1 MKTLIPRTLL
11 WLMLVLVLGANAVA
25 AAGIL
30 SSNPA
35 PKGLTVS
42 FLDVGQGDAILIEG
56 PTGIQMLVDGG
67 KDRSVLRELAR
78 VIGPLDR
85 SIDMVVETHPDAD
98 HIGGLPGV
106 FALYNVSYFLTP
118 DRMNDTSFSE
128 GLAAAVASE
137 TGQKEIVARQGM
149 RIHLGDGAYADV
161 LFPEGDVA
169 KLRDTNDASVIMR
182 VVYGET
188 EFLLTGDA
196 PAWVEDRIVSAYGT
210 ALESDVLKAGHH
222 GSRTSTGDNFLTA
235 VDPAV
240 VVVSAGTDNSY
251 GHPHPDVLERVT
263 VSGASVFSTAEE
275 GTITFV
281 SDGLTI
287 KAK

>member
-1 MKTLIPRTLL
+1 
-11 WLMLVLVLGANAVA
+11 MLVLVLGANAVA